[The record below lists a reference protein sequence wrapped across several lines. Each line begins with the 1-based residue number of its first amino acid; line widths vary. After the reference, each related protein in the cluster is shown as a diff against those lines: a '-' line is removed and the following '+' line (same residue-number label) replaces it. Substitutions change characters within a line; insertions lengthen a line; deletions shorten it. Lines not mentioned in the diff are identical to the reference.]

1 MERPWKTECG
11 PDDEQLQENVGQC
24 YGCESGGPAFD
35 CSGNIGG
42 WAGATAGGRRK
53 CGGFGKGKRVGGFS
67 RFFFFFF
74 FFGGTKFSGIVVFY
88 CFVENLA
95 WEE

>member
-53 CGGFGKGKRVGGFS
+53 CEGKEKGRK
-67 RFFFFFF
+67 
-74 FFGGTKFSGIVVFY
+74 K
-88 CFVENLA
+88 
-95 WEE
+95 